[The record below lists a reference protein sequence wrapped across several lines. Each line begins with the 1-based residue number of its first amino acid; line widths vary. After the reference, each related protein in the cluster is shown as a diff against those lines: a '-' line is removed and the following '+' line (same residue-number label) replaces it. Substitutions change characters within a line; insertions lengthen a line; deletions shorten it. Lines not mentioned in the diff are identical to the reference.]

1 MAQASRSKWFKDCGW
16 ALLVVL
22 LLGLS
27 AVLGRPGTAAAQQQ
41 ALVSNLSQNDFATPS
56 PIASALGIVDHAQQ
70 FTTGSN
76 AGGYKL
82 NSVDIEFSQF
92 DTGLSF
98 SVSVYNSSEGKP
110 GTLVGNLSTPTFSS
124 FTSDTVLTFSAS
136 GDGIALAASTAYFVV
151 LDVSGDR
158 GSRIATW
165 RVTTSMSEDSGAAAG
180 WSIADKHLF
189 RANTDNADWRDNLIR
204 SSLKIRV
211 NGSLVTL
218 PTVTVASVASPV
230 TEGDPARFTVSRTGA
245 TTSALAV
252 QLTVAEDND
261 DGQDF
266 VASTGE
272 GAKNF
277 TIPSGSAS
285 SVFSVTTTA
294 DTIDE
299 PAGEVTVTVTDSDDY
314 TVGGA
319 SSAVVVVNDDDA
331 APTAVTLSADAD
343 TGTGGVQTTVTENGG
358 AKTVRVTATVDG
370 TTRFG
375 ASKTIAVQVGGSDD
389 TAVEGTDYS
398 TVANQMITIAP
409 GANSGFVD
417 FALTPTNDSLAEP
430 QQSLSIEGTLAGVT
444 VAGTSV
450 AITDDETAPPIV
462 LSVAPTTAGES
473 DGAVTVTVTATVDH
487 ATVRFDPAR
496 VVTVSVEDSDTDGV
510 VGFAAVADFDV
521 TIGSGEASGTETFTL
536 TPTANSIDEEDET
549 ITVSGASTGPP
560 AAASVTSATL
570 TLTDDD
576 DAGVTVSATARTV
589 AENSGSATY
598 TVVLTSQPTH
608 DVTVTVASDDDSVVL
623 VDGDDAGTVG
633 SASET
638 LTFTASGAKAWNVAQ
653 TVTVSGVNDDF
664 ANTDGE
670 RSATVTHTV
679 ASTDQKYDDFSP
691 VGSVDVTV
699 TDDDE
704 TPEIDLSVNRV
715 SIAENAPAAD
725 TQVTVTATVQGTARF
740 DTAKTVRVT
749 VAGPEGDEFVDFTPP
764 AAFDVTIAAGAA
776 TSAGSFVL
784 APVDDQVKETDA
796 TVTVGG
802 TSAGVTVNPASLMLT
817 DDEADP
823 IVALSAPLN
832 SSITEGAQA
841 EFALVAT
848 VASSKPLT
856 LNVTVAETGGGD
868 HVAADAEGSQTVTL
882 PAYQT
887 RVAYAVST
895 TDDSVA
901 EPGTTIG
908 LTLRS
913 GTGYRVAVSNSRS
926 VTVADDDTPT
936 ATDVTLTASSA
947 SVAEGG
953 NLTVTATLTAA
964 AASAVTIPITAV
976 NGSAVAGDYTA
987 PAGVTVSAGKSVGTA
1002 TFSAADDAIDEPSE
1016 TLTLRLG
1023 ALPSGYAAGAPASVS
1038 VIIIDGDATTVTLAR
1053 EAGATLTE
1061 GESIVHT
1068 LTLGRALAAGES
1080 LSVPLMFNIGTGAA
1094 TRGAD
1099 YTLACP
1105 DPLPTGV
1112 ACNNLN
1118 SGDATVVFTG
1128 GAAAARTVAITLT
1141 ATADSTAEPG
1151 GETVDVGVG
1160 SLAASTLDGGATASD
1175 DAAAFTVEDAPAVT
1189 DTAVT
1194 VGVNNG
1200 SVTEGAT
1207 LTVTVTLASVA
1218 PGDVVIPIT
1227 AVNGTAGSGD
1237 YRLSA
1242 AGVAITGGQSS
1253 GTVTLTAVDDDAEEG
1268 AETLSIR
1275 LGTLPDGYA
1284 AGTPS
1289 SVSVTINDP
1298 ASTVAPAVTVIQTG
1312 GGTVVAENSGTDTYT
1327 ITLAAEPSTNVSV
1340 AVISSTPTAARVD
1353 GPDPAIA
1360 PTASETLTFT
1370 PDDYDRP
1377 QTITVTGVDD
1387 SIDNPGNRRTV
1398 VITHSITAASAAEY
1412 RSIVISSVIVIV
1424 TDDDSPPLVTTITPP
1439 PAQAPEPPP
1448 ALDPEPESEPDPEP
1462 APVFEDLDDTTD
1474 THRGSV
1480 AELTGDGTLD
1490 GIGCDDD
1497 RLCPK
1502 QPIMTWEFA
1511 VVLLR
1516 RIDNQQAPENAQ
1528 TPDDQAEPGENAQTP
1543 DDQAELGDA
1552 EGSEGGEPDGDSET
1566 ADPGGGSGASDENG
1580 GTPDSETLD
1589 AWWAPYL
1596 ERLVEL
1602 GVVTDCDDNADTA
1615 DDDNCVGDVLTRAQ
1629 AARLI
1634 AIVYNLPDAT
1644 PAGFEDT
1651 ADSPHA
1657 AAIDA
1662 LHAAGITIGC
1672 TSDPLNYC
1680 PDQPISRQEAAS
1692 MITRATRHLNSKA

>member
-136 GDGIALAASTAYFVV
+136 GDGIALAASRAYFVV

-158 GSRIATW
+158 GSRIAGW

-1080 LSVPLMFNIGTGAA
+1080 LSVPP
-1094 TRGAD
+1094 R
-1099 YTLACP
+1099 
-1105 DPLPTGV
+1105 
-1112 ACNNLN
+1112 
-1118 SGDATVVFTG
+1118 
-1128 GAAAARTVAITLT
+1128 R
-1141 ATADSTAEPG
+1141 
-1151 GETVDVGVG
+1151 
-1160 SLAASTLDGGATASD
+1160 
-1175 DAAAFTVEDAPAVT
+1175 
-1189 DTAVT
+1189 
-1194 VGVNNG
+1194 
-1200 SVTEGAT
+1200 
-1207 LTVTVTLASVA
+1207 
-1218 PGDVVIPIT
+1218 
-1227 AVNGTAGSGD
+1227 AG
-1237 YRLSA
+1237 RR
-1242 AGVAITGGQSS
+1242 
-1253 GTVTLTAVDDDAEEG
+1253 AVDQ
-1268 AETLSIR
+1268 
-1275 LGTLPDGYA
+1275 
-1284 AGTPS
+1284 
-1289 SVSVTINDP
+1289 P
-1298 ASTVAPAVTVIQTG
+1298 AR
-1312 GGTVVAENSGTDTYT
+1312 SG
-1327 ITLAAEPSTNVSV
+1327 
-1340 AVISSTPTAARVD
+1340 
-1353 GPDPAIA
+1353 
-1360 PTASETLTFT
+1360 
-1370 PDDYDRP
+1370 
-1377 QTITVTGVDD
+1377 
-1387 SIDNPGNRRTV
+1387 RR
-1398 VITHSITAASAAEY
+1398 
-1412 RSIVISSVIVIV
+1412 
-1424 TDDDSPPLVTTITPP
+1424 
-1439 PAQAPEPPP
+1439 
-1448 ALDPEPESEPDPEP
+1448 
-1462 APVFEDLDDTTD
+1462 
-1474 THRGSV
+1474 
-1480 AELTGDGTLD
+1480 
-1490 GIGCDDD
+1490 
-1497 RLCPK
+1497 
-1502 QPIMTWEFA
+1502 
-1511 VVLLR
+1511 
-1516 RIDNQQAPENAQ
+1516 
-1528 TPDDQAEPGENAQTP
+1528 
-1543 DDQAELGDA
+1543 
-1552 EGSEGGEPDGDSET
+1552 
-1566 ADPGGGSGASDENG
+1566 
-1580 GTPDSETLD
+1580 
-1589 AWWAPYL
+1589 
-1596 ERLVEL
+1596 
-1602 GVVTDCDDNADTA
+1602 
-1615 DDDNCVGDVLTRAQ
+1615 
-1629 AARLI
+1629 
-1634 AIVYNLPDAT
+1634 
-1644 PAGFEDT
+1644 
-1651 ADSPHA
+1651 
-1657 AAIDA
+1657 
-1662 LHAAGITIGC
+1662 
-1672 TSDPLNYC
+1672 
-1680 PDQPISRQEAAS
+1680 
-1692 MITRATRHLNSKA
+1692 